1 MTKPR
6 MIDVDEEIVPKV
18 PEKKVEEMLT
28 DNFLEIKDLP
38 SRFKLY
44 PEGTRIFGRPMKLS
58 EVKKLTFMNEDNYND
73 LMRYVL
79 SSCIKG
85 IDIDDIYIADKLY
98 LIFWLRANT
107 YKDANFITSY
117 ICEHCGKKT
126 EYKFDVG
133 NFEINYLDDDFELKA
148 LKLLNR
154 DTVIEFDLP
163 RIRDEENIRKFQDVL
178 KNGVVKYDDDTIT
191 MAGMIKS
198 IDGQSVSI
206 RKACEFISSLENE
219 PENYA
224 YITSYVLSLDFG
236 IVPVIN
242 ATCHHVDCK
251 KVNQIPI
258 SFRPDFFIPKYK
270 F

>member
-1 MTKPR
+1 MNKPR

-18 PEKKVEEMLT
+18 SEKKVEKMLD
-28 DNFLEIKDLP
+28 DNFIEIKDLP

-73 LMRYVL
+73 LLRFIL
-79 SSCIKG
+79 SSCVKG
-85 IDIDDIYIADKLY
+85 IDIDEIYLADKLY

-107 YKDANFITSY
+107 YKNANFVTSY
-117 ICEHCGKKT
+117 TCEHCDRKS

-133 NFEINYLDDDFELKA
+133 NFEINYLSDDFAMEPLT
-148 LKLLNR
+148 LLGRN
-154 DTVIEFDLP
+154 TVLTFDLP
-163 RIRDEENIRKFQDVL
+163 KIKDEENVRHFQEVL
-178 KNGVVKYDDDTIT
+178 KNGVVRYDDDTIT
-191 MAGMIKS
+191 MAGMIKT
-198 IDGQSVSI
+198 IDGSLVNI
-206 RKACEFISSLENE
+206 RKACEFITSLENE

-224 YITSYVLSLDFG
+224 YLASHILSFDFG

-242 ATCHHVDCK
+242 ATCNHIDCK

>member
-1 MTKPR
+1 MAKPR
-6 MIDVDEEIVPKV
+6 MIDIDEDISPKV
-18 PEKKVEEMLT
+18 PEKKVEEMLG
-28 DNFLEIKDLP
+28 DNFIEIKDLP

-73 LMRYVL
+73 LLRFIL

-85 IDIDDIYIADKLY
+85 IDIDEIYVADKLY

-107 YKDANFITSY
+107 YKNANFITSY

-126 EYKFDVG
+126 DYKFDVG
-133 NFEINYLDDDFELKA
+133 NFEITYLEDDFEMKPLT
-148 LKLLNR
+148 LLNR
-154 DTVIEFDLP
+154 DTVITFDLP
-163 RIRDEENIRKFQDVL
+163 KIKDEDNVKKFQEVL
-178 KNGVVKYDDDTIT
+178 GNGVVQYDDDTIT
-191 MAGMIKS
+191 MAGMIKT
-198 IDGQSVSI
+198 IDGQPVSI
-206 RKACEFISSLENE
+206 RKACEFISSLEND
-219 PENYA
+219 PQNYA
-224 YITSYVLSLDFG
+224 YITSYVLTFDFG
-236 IVPVIN
+236 IVPLIN
-242 ATCHHVDCK
+242 ATCNHRECK